1 MHEPQPVGVHDEIE
15 LRGARLFDGHAREVL
30 KLGVATEARAHDQT
44 VQALKGA
51 AERLAHF
58 LDVLFR
64 IEQRLHDQ
72 VGRVGLERG
81 RRLGRTDRKRHV
93 APQAHARHGRIER
106 RAGVLA
112 RAAEDS
118 DTARL
123 SLVELGEQ
131 RGDDGLRLLEQ
142 GTLGHGCRGGT
153 GGPCARLSQRGTF
166 VPTPMTTL
174 SSTLF
179 APRAG
184 YDAQALAIELPA
196 SSGTPAKFTFA
207 QLEGMVKH
215 VQGQLAAL
223 NLAPGTAVS
232 SSLINNAEFVAVF
245 LATAEQGY
253 VMY

>member
-1 MHEPQPVGVHDEIE
+1 
-15 LRGARLFDGHAREVL
+15 
-30 KLGVATEARAHDQT
+30 
-44 VQALKGA
+44 
-51 AERLAHF
+51 
-58 LDVLFR
+58 
-64 IEQRLHDQ
+64 
-72 VGRVGLERG
+72 
-81 RRLGRTDRKRHV
+81 
-93 APQAHARHGRIER
+93 
-106 RAGVLA
+106 
-112 RAAEDS
+112 
-118 DTARL
+118 
-123 SLVELGEQ
+123 
-131 RGDDGLRLLEQ
+131 
-142 GTLGHGCRGGT
+142 
-153 GGPCARLSQRGTF
+153 
-166 VPTPMTTL
+166 MTTL

-232 SSLINNAEFVAVF
+232 GSLINNAEFVAVF